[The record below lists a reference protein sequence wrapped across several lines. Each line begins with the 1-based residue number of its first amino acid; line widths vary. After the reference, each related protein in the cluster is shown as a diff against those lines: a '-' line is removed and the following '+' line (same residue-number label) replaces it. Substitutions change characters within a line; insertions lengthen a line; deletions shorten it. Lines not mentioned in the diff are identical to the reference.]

1 MSRWAQPEP
10 ERDLTARACAST
22 YAIMGGVW
30 FLLLGILLHAAL
42 RGVKGASQMAALL
55 GGILVFVLGWV
66 ASFRICISGNLF
78 SYRSLFGGT
87 RTIQL
92 GEIESAEIKIGMK
105 EKFGP
110 VLQTDTLAGS
120 LHRQAAH

>member
-1 MSRWAQPEP
+1 
-10 ERDLTARACAST
+10 
-22 YAIMGGVW
+22 MGGVW
-30 FLLLGILLHAAL
+30 LVLFGILLHSAL
-42 RGVKGASQMAALL
+42 QGVKGAWQMAALS

-66 ASFRICISGNLF
+66 ATFRICISGNIL

-110 VLQTDTLAGS
+110 FYKLILWPEASIGRRPIVINMKVSAGTT
-120 LHRQAAH
+120 